1 VRIHPRI
8 TLSTTERA
16 ALKARI
22 QQFMAEF
29 AAPKIVITRGLDGQP
44 RHRLMGVRTRGFW
57 CYLISVVPSAK
68 LAELEA
74 DPRIQIVWYQYDA
87 NDPGQD
93 QPLRYVAVSGVAE
106 LVRTAAAMRQ
116 FPAPVTPREPQ
127 EAAWRR
133 VNPPTINE
141 LDDATLETTR
151 AGIVVRPLL
160 VRAEG
165 FLPGPRYPVY
175 FRGEE

>member
-74 DPRIQIVWYQYDA
+74 DPRIQIAWYQYDA

-106 LVRTAAAMRQ
+106 LVRTAAELRR
-116 FPAPVTPREPQ
+116 FPALVTLRE
-127 EAAWRR
+127 EAWRR
-133 VNPPTINE
+133 VNPPTIDE
-141 LDDATLETTR
+141 LDDATLEATR